1 MRLKHATGESS
12 PGVHIKAPLTTNPSL
27 PPRPVSPIQKPS
39 GEWCPSEVQI
49 VNDTDDKE
57 KRNKMIGAKHANI
70 ILGKSLNCDSNTGS
84 QIKSQ
89 PTTGIR
95 DEPDTILPDE
105 DEGMISRI

>member
-1 MRLKHATGESS
+1 MRSKHATGESS
-12 PGVHIKAPLTTNPSL
+12 PGVRFTAPSTTHPSL
-27 PPRPVSPIQKPS
+27 PPRPATPIQKPS
-39 GEWCPSEVQI
+39 GEWCPSEVQR

-89 PTTGIR
+89 PTAGR
-95 DEPDTILPDE
+95 PNEPDIILSDE
-105 DEGMISRI
+105 DEGMIP

>member
-1 MRLKHATGESS
+1 MRSKYATGESS
-12 PGVHIKAPLTTNPSL
+12 LGVRFKAPLTTNPSL
-27 PPRPVSPIQKPS
+27 PPRPGSPIQKPS
-39 GEWCPSEVQI
+39 GEWCPLEVQI

-89 PTTGIR
+89 PTAGTPN
-95 DEPDTILPDE
+95 EPDIILPDG
-105 DEGMISRI
+105 DEGMIPRI